1 MTTLFRLS
9 LMLLIVG
16 MILGDI
22 VLATVGLCGVCGL
35 AVYNTIQQDAK
46 AEPPAESDFIA

>member
-9 LMLLIVG
+9 LMLLIIG

-22 VLATVGLCGVCGL
+22 VLASVGLCGVCGL
-35 AVYNTIQQDAK
+35 AVYDSIEQDAQ
-46 AEPPAESDFIA
+46 AAPPAESDFIA